1 MRFLIPFILLF
12 GLSLQSQAETH
23 NMEKPIQ
30 IDGQFQRKM
39 TPAEKLKKQR
49 EILEARNE
57 ALVKKQIETL
67 RLKQEIELM
76 KKMERAFEQNLENLE
91 NI

>member
-1 MRFLIPFILLF
+1 MKILIPFILLIGF
-12 GLSLQSQAETH
+12 SLQAKAETH
-23 NMEKPIQ
+23 NMEQPIQ
-30 IDGQFQRKM
+30 IDGQFQRKL

-49 EILEARNE
+49 EMLEARNE

-76 KKMERAFEQNLENLE
+76 KKMQKAFEQNLEN
-91 NI
+91 I

>member
-1 MRFLIPFILLF
+1 MRILVPLIILF
-12 GLSLQSQAETH
+12 GFSLKAQAETH
-23 NMEKPIQ
+23 NMEKPIE
-30 IDGQFQRKM
+30 IDGQFERRM
-39 TPAEKLKKQR
+39 TPAEKLKQQR
-49 EILEARNE
+49 KILEARNE

-76 KKMERAFEQNLENLE
+76 KKMQKAFEQNLENLE